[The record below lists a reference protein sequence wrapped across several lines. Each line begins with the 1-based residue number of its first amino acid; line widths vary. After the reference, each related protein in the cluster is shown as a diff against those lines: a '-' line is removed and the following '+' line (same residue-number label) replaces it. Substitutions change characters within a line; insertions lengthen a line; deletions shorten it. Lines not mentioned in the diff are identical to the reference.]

1 MSFFL
6 QLTVLDWI
14 FLAILISSVISS
26 ILKGFAREA
35 ISLGSIVLGLVLAS
49 WFYPIPRSFFSN
61 YVKTQD
67 IASLLGFL
75 TIFLGC
81 AIAGALV
88 SWIVHR
94 LIKLTQLQWFDR
106 VLGCAFGL
114 IRGWLI
120 GSVLFLVFTAFPLKL
135 ESVQNAKF
143 APYLLAGARVL
154 AIITPRELSAKFLEG
169 YRKIE
174 SIWTGGATKSADKP

>member
-1 MSFFL
+1 MSFLF

-14 FLAILISSVISS
+14 FLVILISSVVSS
-26 ILKGFAREA
+26 IIKGFAREA

-49 WFYPIPRSFFSN
+49 WFYPIPGRFFIA

-106 VLGCAFGL
+106 LLGGAFGV

-120 GSVLFLVFTAFPLKL
+120 GSVFFLIFTAFPLKL

-143 APYLLAGARVL
+143 APYLLAGARIL

-174 SIWTGGATKSADKP
+174 NIWSGVAGKSADKP